1 MSRWDRWTAVG
12 CAITVLLLSGC
23 GTAKEENRSSVPS
36 SLAGLSDYRQ
46 RCESLD
52 NTLQRAQVVY
62 EASKTMT
69 RGEAAA
75 VAAAVTLDDSAPP
88 EQVLHRA
95 NATAEPGFLVSCHVQ
110 ARLRASSY
118 EFDVD
123 QSDWVDRSLLTAD
136 TAHWS
141 WYVTPKIG
149 GAHTLV
155 LQLRPVV
162 KVRPEGSGSE
172 STAADLDASIA
183 EYETS
188 VDVNVPWTER
198 PQETMSRLAAT
209 FQVAEGLVKAVTGLV
224 VALGALLTALG
235 VRRRRRRNAAERATE
250 GTARVGLTR

>member
-1 MSRWDRWTAVG
+1 MSRWGRWGAVG
-12 CAITVLLLSGC
+12 CACAVLALSGC
-23 GTAKEENRSSVPS
+23 GTAKVAAPSSVPT
-36 SLAGLSDYRQ
+36 SLSGLSDYRH

-52 NTLQRAQVVY
+52 SSLQQARVVY
-62 EASKTMT
+62 EPTKTMT
-69 RGEAAA
+69 RGESAA
-75 VAAAVTLDDSAPP
+75 VAAAVTLNDIAPP

-95 NATAEPGFLVSCHVQ
+95 NAISEPGFLVSCHVQ

-123 QSDWVDRSLLTAD
+123 QPDWVDRSLLTAD
-136 TAHWS
+136 TARWS

-149 GAHTLV
+149 GEHTLV

-162 KVRPEGSGSE
+162 KIRPERSGNE

-188 VDVNVPWTER
+188 VRVTVPWTER

-209 FQVAEGLVKAVTGLV
+209 FKVAEGLVKAVTGLV
-224 VALGALLTALG
+224 VALGALLAALG
-235 VRRRRRRNAAERATE
+235 VRKRRRRRADRAAA
-250 GTARVGLTR
+250 ARTTRRLADS